1 MVQDCPSPTYLK
13 CMLYIIYRW
22 FQTNNPETSTRP
34 HWMYTSS
41 NNQANHFQNIVSSPI
56 KTTFFAKKQSSTCN
70 ATTGAWHC
78 KVEDFD
84 STILNRCFFQRYLTT
99 RGDPF
104 ITGLPSKAFIAAVA
118 SSTEDLG
125 KTNRLGRRLR
135 WKNAF
140 WTLKTKRGG
149 GGFWKPIFVPSSTMS
164 MLPIKLKALCQ
175 WAFLGYSKFLRTC
188 GKGCTS
194 KITVGALPQ
203 KINIASP
210 RRFRR
215 WLYVFLGAMLVEGT
229 VAPHF

>member
-84 STILNRCFFQRYLTT
+84 STDVFFKDIWPPEAIPSSRAYHPRRSSQQSPPPLKTLAKR
-99 RGDPF
+99 
-104 ITGLPSKAFIAAVA
+104 TGLVDDSVEKMPFEHLKQNGGVGGSESPYLSHLLPCQCSL
-118 SSTEDLG
+118 SSW
-125 KTNRLGRRLR
+125 RLFANGPFLDIV
-135 WKNAF
+135 NF
-140 WTLKTKRGG
+140 WGH
-149 GGFWKPIFVPSSTMS
+149 
-164 MLPIKLKALCQ
+164 
-175 WAFLGYSKFLRTC
+175 
-188 GKGCTS
+188 
-194 KITVGALPQ
+194 
-203 KINIASP
+203 
-210 RRFRR
+210 
-215 WLYVFLGAMLVEGT
+215 VER
-229 VAPHF
+229 VAPLK